1 MFCEIAEPD
10 AGPNA
15 EERGQQYV
23 PMRFSLA
30 RSPSSV
36 SFAFDHSITTMTLDQ
51 FWTLIAKVKEASGAD
66 VEKRCELLDAE
77 LRKLSLVEVR
87 AFDAHFTECLDR
99 AYTWEL
105 WAAAYIIGGG
115 CSDDGF
121 WDFRSTLISMGRD
134 IFEGALA
141 DPETLA
147 DVTIEDDHW
156 EREGFQYVAD
166 TVALDLS
173 GGQDF
178 PRSRPHPKDPAGES
192 WEESKVAELYPGLA
206 KRYDY
211 TG

>member
-1 MFCEIAEPD
+1 
-10 AGPNA
+10 
-15 EERGQQYV
+15 
-23 PMRFSLA
+23 
-30 RSPSSV
+30 
-36 SFAFDHSITTMTLDQ
+36 MTLDQ
-51 FWTLIAKVKEASGAD
+51 FWTLIAKVKEASGSD

-77 LRKLSLVEVR
+77 LRKLPLVEVR

-99 AYTWEL
+99 AYAWDL

-121 WDFRSTLISMGRD
+121 WDFRSTLISMGRE
-134 IFEGALA
+134 IFERAVA

-156 EREGFQYVAD
+156 EREGFQYVAN
-166 TVALDLS
+166 TVARDLS

-192 WEESKVAELYPGLA
+192 WDEGKVAELYPRLA